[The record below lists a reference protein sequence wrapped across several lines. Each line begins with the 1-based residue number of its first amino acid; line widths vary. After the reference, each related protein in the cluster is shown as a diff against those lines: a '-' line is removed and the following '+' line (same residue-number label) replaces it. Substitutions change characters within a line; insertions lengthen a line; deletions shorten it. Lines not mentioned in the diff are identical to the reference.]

1 MTATPP
7 GAYLGNHLAAQLRAA
22 SVGREGDVFLIRHP
36 GGEVVSFGEFFANV
50 EKLAAA
56 LVEVGVCPDD
66 RVAVQVEK
74 SVAMLELY
82 VATLLAGAVFLPL
95 NPAYTTSEIS
105 YFLGDAT
112 PALLVCDPG
121 KIEALGEVARA
132 AEVATLW
139 SLSGDETGSLI
150 HARDAQSDGFE
161 ALARSSDDLAAILYT
176 SGTTGRSKG
185 AMLSHG
191 ALASNSQTL
200 KEYWR
205 FSADDVLIHCLPI
218 FHTHGLFVATNITLM
233 AGGRAIFMPR
243 FDAEAV
249 CAVMPEATAIMGVP
263 TFYTRLLN
271 QASLAHASRN
281 MRLFISGSAPLLSET
296 HARWRDI
303 TGHAILE
310 RYGMTETN
318 MNTSNPYDGARRA
331 GTVGLALPGVEVIV
345 TDPETGERLGKNEIG
360 MLEVRGANLFSGYWQ
375 MPEKTAQELRAS
387 GFFITGDLGIIDGD
401 GYVSIVGRQNDMIIS
416 GGLNIYPKELERL
429 LDGLPGVLETA
440 VIGVPH
446 ADFGEAVL
454 AVLVPRA
461 GEEIDLDDVRVEIEK
476 TVAKFKRP
484 KHYAI
489 VTELPRNAMGK
500 VQKKSLREEFLNL
513 FD

>member
-1 MTATPP
+1 
-7 GAYLGNHLAAQLRAA
+7 
-22 SVGREGDVFLIRHP
+22 
-36 GGEVVSFGEFFANV
+36 
-50 EKLAAA
+50 
-56 LVEVGVCPDD
+56 
-66 RVAVQVEK
+66 
-74 SVAMLELY
+74 
-82 VATLLAGAVFLPL
+82 
-95 NPAYTTSEIS
+95 
-105 YFLGDAT
+105 
-112 PALLVCDPG
+112 
-121 KIEALGEVARA
+121 
-132 AEVATLW
+132 
-139 SLSGDETGSLI
+139 
-150 HARDAQSDGFE
+150 
-161 ALARSSDDLAAILYT
+161 
-176 SGTTGRSKG
+176 
-185 AMLSHG
+185 
-191 ALASNSQTL
+191 
-200 KEYWR
+200 
-205 FSADDVLIHCLPI
+205 
-218 FHTHGLFVATNITLM
+218 
-233 AGGRAIFMPR
+233 
-243 FDAEAV
+243 
-249 CAVMPEATAIMGVP
+249 
-263 TFYTRLLN
+263 
-271 QASLAHASRN
+271 
-281 MRLFISGSAPLLSET
+281 
-296 HARWRDI
+296 
-303 TGHAILE
+303 
-310 RYGMTETN
+310 MTETN